1 MEKPAD
7 GDQDP
12 FTDGEREPLEIP
24 GDPSKGSKYITSIH
38 LVSSHWNM
46 KEMESDSQNNAKRS
60 AHTAGVLCGDYLIEV
75 FLTYIWHVPNA
86 LASMKSQ
93 VESHMGRQRENLE
106 YPKIQNQSGHLLG
119 EETKEREGMG
129 LSVTLPY

>member
-1 MEKPAD
+1 
-7 GDQDP
+7 
-12 FTDGEREPLEIP
+12 
-24 GDPSKGSKYITSIH
+24 
-38 LVSSHWNM
+38 
-46 KEMESDSQNNAKRS
+46 
-60 AHTAGVLCGDYLIEV
+60 
-75 FLTYIWHVPNA
+75 
-86 LASMKSQ
+86 MKSQ